1 MEQPGVGSSSAA
13 LHSESTQSFFFQGPF
28 KIRPKVCWGV
38 WRSVSHAARYILL
51 PATTESEEQRRD
63 KSKKPTVNEKED
75 PAGLCLPCQCVTL
88 WGHPCLLLPPPTWPG
103 PGQSVAPTGTA
114 VQWTPPHFSRCSVGW
129 GNTSSAICT
138 STGNH
143 YLWQLALLFGREKAP
158 SLHFHCK
165 MFGNC
170 PLGLIRQRHVC
181 EYPRGREGYRKRLMV
196 MYHCTCQL
204 VCHKR
209 LKLPASQLSD

>member
-1 MEQPGVGSSSAA
+1 MKRRIPQDYAFLASVSRSGDIHVCCYPHQPG
-13 LHSESTQSFFFQGPF
+13 QDQGRAWP
-28 KIRPKVCWGV
+28 
-38 WRSVSHAARYILL
+38 LQ
-51 PATTESEEQRRD
+51 EQLY
-63 KSKKPTVNEKED
+63 N
-75 PAGLCLPCQCVTL
+75 
-88 WGHPCLLLPPPTWPG
+88 GHPP
-103 PGQSVAPTGTA
+103 
-114 VQWTPPHFSRCSVGW
+114 FSRCSVGW

-181 EYPRGREGYRKRLMV
+181 ECPRGREGYRKRLMV

-209 LKLPASQLSD
+209 LKLPAGQLSD